1 MSRPIIPIRRAKH
14 RPALRPTTR
23 TRRIATALVRQQAKL
38 VRRAPALAAA
48 VRDVRLAAV
57 VQRRGALGYG
67 EVALRFPGLG
77 RFGEEGGGA
86 EGRGRGHGRD
96 AERLQRVADAGV
108 DVVVLVGEAED
119 GAVDGPFG
127 EELGGEGVG
136 VPGGGAA
143 CGRGMV
149 VSGLL
154 LWVFFSDCLIGF
166 GVYEPLRTN
175 DLCPSR
181 LTLLPAV

>member
-1 MSRPIIPIRRAKH
+1 MPRPIITIRRAKH

-77 RFGEEGGGA
+77 RFGEQGCWAERGG
-86 EGRGRGHGRD
+86 RVHGRD
-96 AERLQRVADAGV
+96 AEGLEGVADAGV
-108 DVVVLVGEAED
+108 DVVVFVGEAQD
-119 GAVDGPFG
+119 CAVDGPFG

-136 VPGGGAA
+136 VPGGCAA
-143 CGRGMV
+143 CLQGRA
-149 VSGLL
+149 
-154 LWVFFSDCLIGF
+154 C
-166 GVYEPLRTN
+166 
-175 DLCPSR
+175 
-181 LTLLPAV
+181 

>member
-1 MSRPIIPIRRAKH
+1 MPRPIITIRRAKH

-23 TRRIATALVRQQAKL
+23 TRRIATALVRQQAEL

-48 VRDVRLAAV
+48 VRYVRLAAV
-57 VQRRGALGYG
+57 VERRGALGYG

-86 EGRGRGHGRD
+86 ERRGRGHGRD

-127 EELGGEGVG
+127 EELG
-136 VPGGGAA
+136 
-143 CGRGMV
+143 
-149 VSGLL
+149 
-154 LWVFFSDCLIGF
+154 
-166 GVYEPLRTN
+166 
-175 DLCPSR
+175 
-181 LTLLPAV
+181 

>member
-1 MSRPIIPIRRAKH
+1 MKKLVTSQHESIEEANPHHNIPIMSSAVVPIRRAKH

-57 VQRRGALGYG
+57 VERRGALGYG

-77 RFGEEGGGA
+77 RFGEEGSGA

-96 AERLQRVADAGV
+96 AEGLQRVADAGV
-108 DVVVLVGEAED
+108 DVVVFVGEAED
-119 GAVDGPFG
+119 CAVDGPFG
-127 EELGGEGVG
+127 EELGGEGIG
-136 VPGGGAA
+136 VPGVGAA
-143 CGRGMV
+143 CGREMV
-149 VSGLL
+149 G
-154 LWVFFSDCLIGF
+154 
-166 GVYEPLRTN
+166 
-175 DLCPSR
+175 
-181 LTLLPAV
+181 